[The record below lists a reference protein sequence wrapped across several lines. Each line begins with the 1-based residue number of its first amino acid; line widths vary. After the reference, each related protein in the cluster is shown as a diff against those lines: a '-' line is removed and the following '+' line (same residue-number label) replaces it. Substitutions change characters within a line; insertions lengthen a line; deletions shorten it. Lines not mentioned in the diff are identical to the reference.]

1 MVFGF
6 AKAKTPNHA
15 QCPAA
20 LGQAGRLESQYMAK
34 LKPWYQVVTPRE
46 DLRGNRP
53 LDASE
58 FAVHLDHIRTGRDT
72 VSKDYSV
79 PSRFF
84 ERTYLTGSLLDLA
97 SQVVRRLSGIQVETS
112 AVFNMSTQFGGGKT
126 HSLTTVFHLA
136 RHGDAAKTWKG
147 VDTILKRAQVD
158 TVPKAATA
166 VFVGT
171 EFDAIAGR
179 KGNGEPDRKTPWGE
193 IAWQL
198 GREEAFA
205 KVAQHDAQGISPAGD
220 VIREMLPAG
229 PTLILMDELLNYISS
244 GRKLGMR
251 DQFFNF
257 LQNLCEEARARN
269 NLVLC
274 VSIPRSDLEMNP
286 DDQRDHDSI
295 KKLCD
300 RLGKAVLMSA
310 DREMQEII
318 RRRLFEWDGLTNDAK
333 ATVSA
338 YAEWA
343 ADHAQELAGVDR
355 DAVYEQFKA
364 CYPFHPSVISLFER
378 KWQSLPRF
386 QRTRGVLR
394 LLALWVAHNYQDEHR
409 KNTQEPLITLGL
421 APLDNSMFRA
431 ALFEQL
437 GSSDLE
443 IPVTADIAGKTSES
457 HSVRL
462 DREATDAIKKAQ
474 LHRKVATTIFFE
486 SNGGQSQSRAEASL
500 PEIKTD
506 VCGPDVNTA
515 DVDTVLE
522 GLAGTCFYLQW
533 ERNRYRFGLSPNL
546 NQVLVN
552 RRGGV
557 QPKPIE
563 DRIRQRTEELF
574 RKNSTDTCKF
584 IEREFF
590 PKRSNDVKEV
600 PRITLVAMS
609 LEHPAQERATLE
621 LMETIVR
628 ECGVKGKGRTFKSA
642 LIFAVPDPNENIF
655 DKAREVLAWEDIDD
669 DEETKKRIDEG
680 QQNLLKRNLKNA
692 QRDLDEA
699 IFRAYQH
706 LYLLGKDN
714 KLRHIPLGNITSSAA
729 GSLVE
734 VYLQRLGSSGGL
746 DEVVDSVPARKLAGY
761 WPASLNEW
769 STKAVRDAF
778 YSSPLLPR
786 LLNPDAIKRMIAAG
800 VSQGLIG
807 YATKDAAGRLKLEK
821 LKEGLFDAEV
831 EILDDVYIL
840 KAEAARELREPPRL
854 AQLIIRPDH
863 VSLAVG
869 EQAAFGCTSL
879 DQYGQSFPTPAV
891 TWSATGG
898 AVSNAGLFTAGE
910 TGGLHAVKVQAAGL
924 ETIVEIRIRS
934 AAEKDDKDHRDN
946 KDRDSGKRTIQWRG
960 TIPPQ
965 KWMNFYTKVLT
976 RFASQPDLNLE
987 VAFKVSLEKD
997 QAQTNAQ
1004 ETRAGLKEL
1013 GLDDD
1018 VKVD

>member
-1 MVFGF
+1 
-6 AKAKTPNHA
+6 
-15 QCPAA
+15 
-20 LGQAGRLESQYMAK
+20 MAK

-46 DLRGNRP
+46 DLRDNRP

-72 VSKDYSV
+72 VSKDYTD
-79 PSRFF
+79 PARFF

-97 SQVVRRLSGIQVETS
+97 SQMVRRLNGIQVETS
-112 AVFNMSTQFGGGKT
+112 AVFNMATQFGGGKT
-126 HSLTTVFHLA
+126 HSLTTLFHLA

-147 VDTILKRAQVD
+147 VDSILHKAQVD
-158 TVPKAATA
+158 RIPQAATA

-171 EFDAIAGR
+171 EFDAITGR
-179 KGNGEPDRKTPWGE
+179 KGDGEPTRKTPWGE

-198 GREEAFA
+198 GGEAAFA

-220 VIREMLPAG
+220 VIREMLPTG

-257 LQNLCEEARARN
+257 LQNLCEESRARN

-300 RLGKAVLMSA
+300 RLGKAILMSA

-318 RRRLFEWDGLTNDAK
+318 RRRLFEWDGLTNDGK
-333 ATVSA
+333 ATVAA

-355 DAVYEQFKA
+355 DAIYEQFKS

-378 KWQSLPRF
+378 KWQSLPKF

-409 KNTQEPLITLGL
+409 KDTKEPLITLGL
-421 APLDNSMFRA
+421 APLENPTFRA

-437 GSSDLE
+437 GSSELE
-443 IPVTADIAGKTSES
+443 ISVTSDIAGKTSES
-457 HSVRL
+457 HSLKL
-462 DREATDAIKKAQ
+462 DKEATEAIKKAQ

-506 VCGPDVNTA
+506 VCGPEVNTA

-522 GLAGTCFYLQW
+522 GLASTCFYLQW

-546 NQVLVN
+546 NQVLVT

-563 DRIRQRTEELF
+563 ERIRQRTEAIF
-574 RKNSTDTCKF
+574 RDDGKVPACKF
-584 IEREFF
+584 VEREFF

-621 LMETIVR
+621 LMEAIVR
-628 ECGVKGKGRTFKSA
+628 DCGTKGRTFKSA
-642 LIFAVPDPNENIF
+642 LLFAAPDPNENLN
-655 DKAREVLAWEDIDD
+655 DKAREALAWEDIND

-680 QQNLLKRNLKNA
+680 QLKLLQRNLKNA

-699 IFRAYQH
+699 IFRAYKH
-706 LYLLGKDN
+706 LYFLGKDN
-714 KLRHIPLGNITSSAA
+714 KLRHEPLGNITSSAA
-729 GSLVE
+729 GCLVE
-734 VYLQRLGSSGGL
+734 VYLQRLGSGGL
-746 DEVVDSVPARKLAGY
+746 DEIVESVPARKLPNF
-761 WPASLNEW
+761 WPASQAEW

-786 LLNPDAIKRMIAAG
+786 LLNPEMIKRTIADG
-800 VSQGLIG
+800 VSQGIVG
-807 YATKDAAGRLKLEK
+807 YAIKDASGRLKLEK
-821 LKEGLFDAEV
+821 LKDSLFDADV
-831 EILDDVYIL
+831 EISDDVYIL
-840 KAEAARELREPPRL
+840 KADEAQKLREPPRI
-854 AQLIIRPDH
+854 AQVLVRPDH
-863 VSLAVG
+863 ETVKTG
-869 EQAAFGCTSL
+869 DQIAFSCSGI
-879 DQYGQSFPTPAV
+879 DQYGQTFAV
-891 TWSATGG
+891 SEVQWSATGG
-898 AVSNAGLFTAGE
+898 TIDTKGLFTAGDH
-910 TGGLHAVKVQAAGL
+910 GGAFTVKAQTVGIEALA
-924 ETIVEIRIRS
+924 EVRITT
-934 AAEKDDKDHRDN
+934 DDEPTPPPPPPPPGT
-946 KDRDSGKRTIQWRG
+946 SFICWRG
-960 TIPPQ
+960 NVPSQ
-965 KWMNFYTKVLT
+965 KWMNFYTKVLSK
-976 RFASQPDLNLE
+976 FATAPDLKIE
-987 VAFKVSLEKD
+987 VSFKVEVNHEQTASKAAETQSSL
-997 QAQTNAQ
+997 
-1004 ETRAGLKEL
+1004 REL
-1013 GLDDD
+1013 GLQER
-1018 VKVD
+1018 VDTE

>member
-1 MVFGF
+1 
-6 AKAKTPNHA
+6 
-15 QCPAA
+15 
-20 LGQAGRLESQYMAK
+20 MAK

-46 DLRGNRP
+46 DLRENRP

-58 FAVHLDHIRTGRDT
+58 FAVHLDHIRTGRTT
-72 VSKDYSV
+72 VSKDYSD
-79 PSRFF
+79 PARFF
-84 ERTYLTGSLLDLA
+84 ERTYLTGSLLELA

-112 AVFNMSTQFGGGKT
+112 AVFNMATQFGGGKT
-126 HSLTTVFHLA
+126 HSLTTLFHLA
-136 RHGDAAKTWKG
+136 RHGEEAKTWKG
-147 VDTILKRAQVD
+147 VDSILTKAQVA

-171 EFDAIAGR
+171 EFDAIQGR
-179 KGNGEPDRKTPWGE
+179 KGDGEPTRRTPWGE

-198 GREEAFA
+198 GGEAAFA

-286 DDQRDHDSI
+286 DDQRDHDAI

-300 RLGKAVLMSA
+300 RLGKAILMSA
-310 DREMQEII
+310 DKEMSEII
-318 RRRLFEWDGLTNDAK
+318 RRRLFEWEGLTNDAK

-364 CYPFHPSVISLFER
+364 SYPFHPSVLSVFER
-378 KWQSLPRF
+378 KWQGLPRF
-386 QRTRGVLR
+386 QRTRGILR
-394 LLALWVAHNYQDEHR
+394 LLALWVAHNFQQEHNSIS
-409 KNTQEPLITLGL
+409 KEPLITLGL
-421 APLDNSMFRA
+421 APLDNPIFRI
-431 ALFEQL
+431 ALLEQL
-437 GSSDLE
+437 GNTELE

-457 HSVRL
+457 HSLRL
-462 DREATDAIKKAQ
+462 DKEASEAIKKAQ

-486 SNGGQSQSRAEASL
+486 SNGGQSQARAEASL

-506 VCGPDVNTA
+506 VCGPDINTT

-533 ERNRYRFGLSPNL
+533 ERNRYRFGLTPNL
-546 NQVLVN
+546 NQVLVS
-552 RRGGV
+552 RRGAV
-557 QPKPIE
+557 QDKAMDE
-563 DRIRQRTEELF
+563 RIRKRTEELF
-574 RKNSTDTCKF
+574 RKNSTDACKLV
-584 IEREFF
+584 EREFF

-600 PRITLVAMS
+600 PRITLVVTG
-609 LEHPAQERATLE
+609 LECPAEDRVTRD
-621 LMETIVR
+621 LMETTVR
-628 ECGVKGKGRTFKSA
+628 ECGSSGRTFKSA
-642 LIFAVPDPNENIF
+642 LVFAAPDPNENIR
-655 DKAREVLAWEDIDD
+655 DKAREVLAWEDIED

-680 QQNLLKRNLKNA
+680 QLKLLDRNLKNA
-692 QRDLDEA
+692 RRDLDEA
-699 IFRAYQH
+699 IFRAYKH

-714 KLRHIPLGNITSSAA
+714 KLRHIDLGNITSSSA

-734 VYLQRLGSSGGL
+734 IYLQRLGPNGGL
-746 DEVVDSVPARKLAGY
+746 DEIVDSVPARKLPGF

-786 LLNPDAIKRMIAAG
+786 VLNPDQIKRAIADG
-800 VSQGLIG
+800 VTQGLIG
-807 YATKDAAGRLKLEK
+807 YATKGASGRLHLER
-821 LKEGLFDAEV
+821 LKESLFDADV
-831 EILDDVYIL
+831 EISDDVFIL
-840 KAEAARELREPPRL
+840 KAEEAQKLREPPRL
-854 AQLIIRPDH
+854 AQLLIKPEH
-863 VSLAVG
+863 VEVKIG
-869 EQAAFGCTSL
+869 EQASFAGSGI
-879 DQYGQSFPTPAV
+879 DQYGQPITVPAAQ
-891 TWSATGG
+891 WSATGG
-898 AVSNAGLFTAGE
+898 TIEPSGLFTAGDH
-910 TGGLHAVKVQAAGL
+910 GGAFVVKA
-924 ETIVEIRIRS
+924 IVDGHEAHGEVRVRTKDEPPPPPPPPGEQIIR
-934 AAEKDDKDHRDN
+934 
-946 KDRDSGKRTIQWRG
+946 WRG
-960 TIPPQ
+960 TVPPQ

-976 RFASQPDLNLE
+976 KFAANPGLKLE
-987 VAFKVSLEKD
+987 VSFEVPIARE
-997 QAQTNAQ
+997 QADAKAE
-1004 ETRAGLKEL
+1004 ETRAGLKDL
-1013 GLDDD
+1013 GLGDA
-1018 VKVD
+1018 VVS